1 MNKFR
6 PIHMSIRDDLVSRI
20 KSGEYGPG
28 DRLPT
33 ENELTKKFQTSKS
46 PVRQA
51 LDILRM
57 EGVIYRHPGRGTFVS
72 PNLGDTGSWT
82 LGSIQDI
89 IGLGSQTR
97 FQLHDFTPGQISE
110 ELNEVFNV
118 RKGKFVRIQG
128 VRLLKDKPL
137 YYLTVFLPHH
147 IGKKLHADDIA
158 DSPVIVA
165 LEKKLNIRLKKCIQ
179 NISAAAADAKLG
191 RILEIPKGS
200 PVLSIERLYFTD
212 NEEIIEWAR
221 SFCRPD
227 LFKYRSVLSRG

>member
-1 MNKFR
+1 MNSFR
-6 PIHMSIRDDLVSRI
+6 PIYAQIKEYLLSRI
-20 KSGEYGPG
+20 QSGEYGPG

-33 ENELTKKFQTSKS
+33 ENELTKNFQTSKS

-57 EGVIYRHPGRGTFVS
+57 EGMIYRHPGRGTFVS
-72 PNLGDTGSWT
+72 PNPGNSGAWT

-89 IGLGSQTR
+89 IGLGSQTI
-97 FQLHDFTPGQISE
+97 FQLHDFTPGQVSA
-110 ELNEVFNV
+110 ELNKVFNV
-118 RKGKFVRIQG
+118 TKEKFVRIQG

-137 YYLTVFLPHH
+137 YYLSVFLPHH
-147 IGKKLHADDIA
+147 IGKKLHVDDIA

-165 LEKKLNIRLKKCIQ
+165 LEKKLNIRLKKCVQ
-179 NISAAAADAKLG
+179 NISASLADAKLA
-191 RILEIPKGS
+191 RILEIPDQS
-200 PVLSIERLYFTD
+200 AVLSIERLYFAE
-212 NEEIIEWAR
+212 NEKIIEWAH

>member
-1 MNKFR
+1 MSTFR
-6 PIHMSIRDDLVSRI
+6 PIHAQIKDYLLSQIR
-20 KSGEYGPG
+20 SGEYGPG

-51 LDILRM
+51 LDMLRM

-72 PNLGDTGSWT
+72 PNLGNGVWT

-97 FQLHDFTPGQISE
+97 FQLQDFTRGQTSE
-110 ELNEVFNV
+110 ELDRVFNV
-118 RKGKFVRIQG
+118 RRGKFIRIRG
-128 VRLLKDKPL
+128 VRLLKGKPL
-137 YYLTVFLPHH
+137 YYLSVFLPQH
-147 IGKKLHADDIA
+147 IGKGLSVDDIA
-158 DSPVIVA
+158 DTPVIVA

-179 NISAAAADAKLG
+179 NISAALADEKLA
-191 RILEIPKGS
+191 RFLEIPNQS
-200 PVLSIERLYFTD
+200 PVLCIERLYFTE

-227 LFKYRSVLSRG
+227 LFKHRSILSRG